1 MKLKNLISLVAFM
14 PFLTSCGDSLP
25 GFPDREIQGMK
36 PVYAALESAPI
47 AQLESQS
54 FIRPGKIYVYGNLL
68 LVSDIDAGIHVF
80 DNTDSSN
87 PQNLYF
93 INVPGNTDMVIKDD
107 HIYAN
112 SNGDLVVMKL
122 LEDGVQLTSK
132 QEGFFLEDLEDE
144 RPPFRDVYFECVD
157 PEKGRVV
164 GWQTT
169 MLDSPDCYR

>member
-1 MKLKNLISLVAFM
+1 MKFKSVISFLALM
-14 PFLTSCGDSLP
+14 PFLTSCGDNLP
-25 GFPDREIQGMK
+25 GFPDMEIQGMR
-36 PVYAALESAPI
+36 PVYVANEVAPI
-47 AQLESQS
+47 EKLESQS
-54 FIRPGKIYVYGNLL
+54 FIRPGKIYVYGKLL
-68 LVSDIDAGIHVF
+68 LVSEIDAGIHVF

-112 SNGDLVVMKL
+112 SNGDLVVIKL
-122 LEDGVQLTSK
+122 LEDGVQLTTK
-132 QEGFFLEDLEDE
+132 QEGFFLEDLEGE
-144 RPPFRDVYFECVD
+144 RPPFHDVYFECVD

-164 GWQTT
+164 GWETT

>member
-1 MKLKNLISLVAFM
+1 MNLKKLILLWATLPFIS
-14 PFLTSCGDSLP
+14 SCGDGLP

-36 PVYAALESAPI
+36 PVYAALEATPI
-47 AQLESQS
+47 EKLESQS

-93 INVPGNTDMVIKDD
+93 IKVPGNTDMVVKDD

-112 SNGDLVVMKL
+112 SNEDLVVIEL
-122 LEDGVQLTSK
+122 LDDSAQLASMR
-132 QEGFFLEDLEDE
+132 EGFFLEASENEL
-144 RPPFRDVYFECVD
+144 PPFRDVYFECVD
-157 PEKGRVV
+157 QEKGRVV
-164 GWQTT
+164 GWETT
-169 MLDSPDCYR
+169 MLNSPDCYR